1 MAMLNNQMVIYM
13 IIYTIIYTY
22 EHYIYIKKWDR
33 RTWEDGD
40 WVLYVGTAQKGPF
53 WSFWNS
59 FMFKTQSICYWNSC
73 HMLSLYEDCRQAV

>member
-1 MAMLNNQMVIYM
+1 MALIEIDGLPINSMLIFQGMLNNQMVIYM
-13 IIYTIIYTY
+13 IIYTIIYIYTYEHYIYTY

-53 WSFWNS
+53 WSF
-59 FMFKTQSICYWNSC
+59 
-73 HMLSLYEDCRQAV
+73 LE